1 MAFPAEIITFPTML
15 DITESDCE
23 LIAQYQTA
31 IQNQDLETAGSIL
44 EQIENYSLKI
54 ISASYL
60 NSLSTTIHDIEQFYL
75 ARYSSAYIVS
85 ATQPLAQE
93 STDFWF
99 EITGVSS

>member
-1 MAFPAEIITFPTML
+1 MAFPDEIITFPTML

-54 ISASYL
+54 ISANYL
-60 NSLSTTIHDIEQFYL
+60 NSLSTTVYNIENYYL
-75 ARYSSAYIVS
+75 KRYSPAYIVS
-85 ATQPLAQE
+85 STQPISQE
-93 STDFWF
+93 DTDFWF
-99 EITGVSS
+99 EITGVDS

>member
-85 ATQPLAQE
+85 ATQPLVQE
-93 STDFWF
+93 PTDFWF

>member
-1 MAFPAEIITFPTML
+1 MAFPDEIITFPTMQ

-54 ISASYL
+54 ISANYL
-60 NSLSTTIHDIEQFYL
+60 NSLSTTVYNVENYYL
-75 ARYSSAYIVS
+75 NRYSPAYIVS
-85 ATQPLAQE
+85 STQPISQE
-93 STDFWF
+93 DTDFWF
-99 EITGVSS
+99 EITGVDS